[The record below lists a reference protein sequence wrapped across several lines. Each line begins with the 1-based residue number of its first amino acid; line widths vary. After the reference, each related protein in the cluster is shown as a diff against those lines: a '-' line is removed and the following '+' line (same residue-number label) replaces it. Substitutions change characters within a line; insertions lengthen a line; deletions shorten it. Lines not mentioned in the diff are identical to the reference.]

1 MLSNGTTRF
10 LGGITVKKIAFFLI
24 LITFLTVTAEA
35 LPTLTENAISIEA
48 PSAILIE
55 KSTGTIIYEKNAH
68 ERLAP
73 ASVTKIMTMLLIAE
87 EMERGTLAP
96 DDIVTTSTRASG
108 MGGSQIW
115 LRECEQMS
123 VREMLK
129 ALTVVSANDCAV
141 ALAEHIS
148 GSEESFVARMNERAA
163 QLGMTNTVFTDCTG
177 LLENESHLTTAHD
190 IALMSRELILHDM
203 IKEYTRIWMEEL
215 RDGKTLLSNTNK
227 LIRGFE
233 GASGLKTGFTRKAMY
248 CLSATAERG
257 GVEYIAVVMHAA
269 TSDDRFNSARTLLNY
284 AFANYE
290 LVSLVPQTPIQPVLV
305 ELGDVNS
312 VQPVPDGNCL
322 ALVQKGTLSDITVM
336 VTLEE
341 KVKAPVTTGQQ
352 LGVLAAFNGEEL
364 IAAIPLIAENDV
376 AALSRWQ
383 VFTSL
388 FRRLIG
394 KM

>member
-24 LITFLTVTAEA
+24 LITFLTTTAEA

-68 ERLAP
+68 ERFAP

-87 EMERGTLAP
+87 EIERGTLAP
-96 DDIVTTSTRASG
+96 DDIVATSTRASG

-115 LRECEQMS
+115 LREGEQMS

-177 LLENESHLTTAHD
+177 LLENESHLTTAYD

-322 ALVQKGTLSDITVM
+322 ALVQKGSLSDITVM
-336 VTLEE
+336 VTLAE

-388 FRRLIG
+388 FRRLTG